1 MDILWTAVGI
11 AVIVV
16 FVFYVLAQ
24 HWQRLLRQQNWT
36 IRRLFERVQSLEE
49 MADPEWRRRL
59 SDAVPV
65 PLEQVFTLSFRL
77 DDRFWHDAVRA
88 TEDDLKFIREYGSF
102 VGAVKLERWRSHT
115 VATITEVLP
124 DRKATGWQTR
134 ALDFYPDPANSGDAL
149 SLWELALSRPGLS
162 AERPPS
168 LELLLRA
175 EFARTPRPPHFRGAG
190 PLRQRT
196 CRRGGQRRCAL
207 FSRASGHRRARRIP
221 QPRSGG
227 LRGQRQRKCRRR
239 RSGRQR
245 KLLAGVLLP
254 SQRRAR
260 HRMAAPPARSDAK
273 IRVGALED
281 SGVRRHAARGERII
295 GSGCAQDDCGRTGR
309 PTHTF
314 SKPRI
319 SRTTANVSCVVRHQ

>member
-11 AVIVV
+11 AVIVA

-77 DDRFWHDAVRA
+77 DDRFWHDAVRS

-115 VATITEVLP
+115 VATIAEVLP

-134 ALDFYPDPANSGDAL
+134 ALDLYPDPARNGDAL

-175 EFARTPRPPHFRGAG
+175 NSLE
-190 PLRQRT
+190 
-196 CRRGGQRRCAL
+196 
-207 FSRASGHRRARRIP
+207 
-221 QPRSGG
+221 
-227 LRGQRQRKCRRR
+227 LRGHLISAAPDPSGNGHAAAADNGDVLFFRVPLDTAGLAEF
-239 RSGRQR
+239 RSHDPADSAGNGNGNAAGGE
-245 KLLAGVLLP
+245 AGVNGNSWQAFYSHHNEELGIEWQLRLRDLTRK
-254 SQRRAR
+254 SEWERW
-260 HRMAAPPARSDAK
+260 K
-273 IRVGALED
+273 ILE
-281 SGVRRHAARGERII
+281 SVAMPLAARE
-295 GSGCAQDDCGRTGR
+295 
-309 PTHTF
+309 
-314 SKPRI
+314 
-319 SRTTANVSCVVRHQ
+319 